1 MSKTQDFSLQPSET
15 IIFQAAAKIYASYI
29 VAGQVTGE
37 NQAKKMK
44 EAITASISLARQVE
58 GIVSSDAQISG
69 MARQCLSNTVAEE
82 ASMPHV
88 LPDPMLSSKP

>member
-1 MSKTQDFSLQPSET
+1 MSKTHDFSLQPSET

-29 VAGQVTGE
+29 VTGQVTGE

-44 EAITASISLARQVE
+44 EAIVASISLARQVE
-58 GIVSSDAQISG
+58 FIVGSDAQISG
-69 MARQCLSNTVAEE
+69 KERQHLSNTVAEE

-88 LPDPMLSSKP
+88 